1 MLFPLVVLILF
12 NSFIGFLG
20 IPFNHEGMDLDIL
33 TQWLT
38 PSINLLHSN
47 SKNSVDW
54 YEFVINA
61 TFSVSIAIYSLL
73 FYINLF
79 IHH

>member
-12 NSFIGFLG
+12 TSFIGFT
-20 IPFNHEGMDLDIL
+20 FNHEGIDLDIL

-47 SKNSVDW
+47 SKNSVNW
-54 YEFVINA
+54 YEFFINA
-61 TFSVSIAIYSLL
+61 TFSVSIAYWGIFIAFFLYKPIYSS
-73 FYINLF
+73 
-79 IHH
+79 